1 MTGMARTKLQVGDLA
16 PDFELPALIGGVKKG
31 FRLSEWRGKK
41 NALLAFYPLNWDE
54 VSARQLRQYQAE
66 AARFAAADTIVATI
80 SVDSIMNTT
89 AWEREIGPFDFIL
102 CSDFW
107 PHGDVSRAYGVLRE
121 QGPAAGTS
129 DRTVLLVDRAGAI
142 QFCRTYEAGD
152 VPALEEVLGTV
163 ANL

>member
-1 MTGMARTKLQVGDLA
+1 VTGIATRHLKVGDLA
-16 PDFELPALIGGVKKG
+16 PDFELPALIGGVKKR
-31 FRLSEWRGKK
+31 FRLSEYRRKK
-41 NALLAFYPLNWDE
+41 NVLLAFYPLNWDE

-66 AARFAAADTIVATI
+66 AKRFAAADTIVATI

-107 PHGDVSRAYGVLRE
+107 PHGEVSRAYGVFQE
-121 QGPAAGTS
+121 NGAAAGTS
-129 DRTVLLVDRAGAI
+129 NRSVFLVDRNGAI
-142 QFCRTYEAGD
+142 QFRRIYDAVD
-152 VPALEEVLGTV
+152 VPALEEALGTV